1 MITDLIA
8 KKFILLNVNNKVMIP
23 LIILIVLRTI
33 KLTLAAWLNGEEV
46 EVSFLANLFK
56 LVVDGLLI
64 WWLVESFKS

>member
-1 MITDLIA
+1 
-8 KKFILLNVNNKVMIP
+8 MIP
-23 LIILIVLRTI
+23 LIILIVLKVI
-33 KLTLAAWLNGEEV
+33 KLTLAACLNGEEV

>member
-1 MITDLIA
+1 
-8 KKFILLNVNNKVMIP
+8 MIP

-64 WWLVESFKS
+64 WWLVESFKYSHIALFANRRK

>member
-1 MITDLIA
+1 MK

-56 LVVDGLLI
+56 LVVDSLLI

>member
-1 MITDLIA
+1 MK

-56 LVVDGLLI
+56 LVVDGSLI

>member
-1 MITDLIA
+1 MK

-33 KLTLAAWLNGEEV
+33 KLTLVAWLNGEEV

>member
-1 MITDLIA
+1 MK

>member
-1 MITDLIA
+1 MK
-8 KKFILLNVNNKVMIP
+8 KKFILLNVNNKIMIP